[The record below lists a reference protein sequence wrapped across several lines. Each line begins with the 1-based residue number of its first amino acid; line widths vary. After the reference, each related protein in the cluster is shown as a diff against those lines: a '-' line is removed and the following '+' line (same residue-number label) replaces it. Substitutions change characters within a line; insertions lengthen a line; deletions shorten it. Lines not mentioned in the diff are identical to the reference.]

1 MKNRSMSF
9 AAVLVAA
16 GVTASTLAGCTVG
29 NGSSGG
35 NDGEGR
41 KTEETSADG
50 QPNIFTEKKQPG
62 KAGEVKWREDG
73 DDANANAD
81 LQAAMDAAVK
91 EVVDQYGGKAAVAIA
106 GPDYELTAGDAT
118 GFPAWSTIK
127 VPIAI
132 AALRAN
138 PDKSREA
145 SAAIQNSD
153 NNAALELWNSID
165 PEKADAV
172 LTEGG
177 SPLTIQREVTRPEFT
192 PFGQTIWE
200 PAQQARFASNL
211 QCIDGADEVVGYMG
225 NIAGDQSYGLGQIP
239 GARFK
244 GGWGP
249 TPEGKYVVRQFG
261 IVPGTEGTSDNT
273 DVAIAITVFPGAGSY
288 EEGQAMANALV
299 DKLKPALKNAPV
311 AQC

>member
-1 MKNRSMSF
+1 MMNRRATF
-9 AAVLVAA
+9 CAALVAA
-16 GVTASTLAGCTVG
+16 GVTASTLAGCTIDSES
-29 NGSSGG
+29 SSGNNG
-35 NDGEGR
+35 KGG
-41 KTEETSADG
+41 KAEETTEGG

-62 KAGEVKWREDG
+62 KAGEMKWRSG
-73 DDANANAD
+73 GTQAGASAD
-81 LQAAMDAAVK
+81 LQEAMDSAIE

-106 GPDYELTAGDAT
+106 GPDGELTAGDAT

-132 AALRAN
+132 AALREN
-138 PDKSREA
+138 PEKSREA

-172 LTEGG
+172 LAEGG

-211 QCIDGADEVVGYMG
+211 QCIDGAEEVVGYMG

-261 IVPGTEGTSDNT
+261 IVPGSDSAN
-273 DVAIAITVFPGAGSY
+273 VAIAITVFPGAGSY

-299 DKLKPALKNAPV
+299 DKLKPALKNAPA